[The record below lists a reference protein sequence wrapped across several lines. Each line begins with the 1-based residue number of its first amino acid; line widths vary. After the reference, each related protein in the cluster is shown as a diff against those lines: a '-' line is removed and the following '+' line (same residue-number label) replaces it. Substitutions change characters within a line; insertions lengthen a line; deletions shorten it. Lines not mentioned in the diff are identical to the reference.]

1 MQSVLILAESSS
13 PYDSPLFALFLAFG
27 IAAVIWLIIWL
38 LSDGASEDSISNI
51 EESVPPVE
59 EEEKVVAEEPAEDQV
74 EETPVAAEEPTEL
87 PEGADPDFQA
97 ASTEEAASLFA
108 DELSSG
114 TVKQD
119 PVYGII
125 YTSAPDDLDDLK
137 RIKGV
142 AKVLE
147 GKLHGIG
154 VYRFKQVAVWTD
166 AACQEFSKLLT
177 FKNRIYTDNWLAQAK
192 TLHEEKYDEKL

>member
-1 MQSVLILAESSS
+1 MHFPLYLAESSS
-13 PYDSPLFALFLAFG
+13 PYGSPLFALFLAFA
-27 IAAVIWLIIWL
+27 IAAVVWLIIWL
-38 LSDGASEDSISNI
+38 LSGDSSG
-51 EESVPPVE
+51 EGESVETKSSQKKAVS
-59 EEEKVVAEEPAEDQV
+59 EKPSAEEPE
-74 EETPVAAEEPTEL
+74 PVPASL
-87 PEGADPDFQA
+87 PEGSDPDFQA
-97 ASTEEAASLFA
+97 ASSEEAASLFA

-114 TVKQD
+114 VVKKD
-119 PVYGII
+119 PIYGII
-125 YTSAPDDLDDLK
+125 YSSAPEEVDDLK

-166 AACQEFSKLLT
+166 EACQEFSKLLT

-192 TLHEEKYDEKL
+192 ALHEEKYDEKL

>member
-1 MQSVLILAESSS
+1 MQLPIFLADSASRYS
-13 PYDSPLFALFLAFG
+13 SPLFALFLAFA

-38 LSDGASEDSISNI
+38 LSDGDGAEGKATKSSRSSAKSEKPKPAPAKKEAPSKEASD
-51 EESVPPVE
+51 
-59 EEEKVVAEEPAEDQV
+59 
-74 EETPVAAEEPTEL
+74 L
-87 PEGADPDFQA
+87 PEGTDPSFAA
-97 ASTEEAASLFA
+97 ASSEEAASLFA
-108 DELSSG
+108 DELSDG

-119 PVYGII
+119 PIYGII
-125 YTSAPDDLDDLK
+125 YTDAPEEVDDLK

-147 GKLHGIG
+147 GKLHSIG

-192 TLHEEKYDEKL
+192 ALHEEKYDEKL